1 MNKISQ
7 HIWYVVLTA
16 AVLALGGCVSTK
28 VANKAAEIE
37 GHYKY
42 EHTWCYDIDGNHVLA
57 DEEGTMT
64 FYNDGYAIDYVRQSY
79 VVTLQN
85 GCKAYWTYWYFS
97 PSNWRVEGDD
107 FYFAGINSLFR
118 LNKEGRINF
127 YEDSC
132 DNAEIRKMAGELE
145 DRIRTSVRKKIGRE
159 TKFRYSK
166 PTEKE
171 LVWSYTYPDGH
182 TDTWEFYYES
192 EATEKFRREPSLKVY
207 SGVVKEIPP
216 CP

>member
-1 MNKISQ
+1 MKHIST
-7 HIWYVVLTA
+7 I
-16 AVLALGGCVSTK
+16 VLAVFLTLSLSIYSQ
-28 VANKAAEIE
+28 NEQIE

-57 DEEGTMT
+57 YEEGTMT
-64 FYNDGYAIDYVRQSY
+64 FYNDGYAIDCAIQSY
-79 VVTLQN
+79 HVTLQN
-85 GCKAYWTYWYFS
+85 GCKAMWTYHYFS

-107 FYFAGINSLFR
+107 FYFAGINPLFH
-118 LNKEGRINF
+118 LTKEGRIRF
-127 YEDSC
+127 YDDSC
-132 DNAEIRKMAGELE
+132 DNAEIRKTAGLLE
-145 DRIRTSVRKKIGRE
+145 DRIRTSVMKNIGHE

-192 EATEKFRREPSLKVY
+192 EATEKFRREPSIKIH